1 MTVCVEDLVRRR
13 PATRLQVVLLAVL
26 LLALIV
32 DGLSLQLLSLVSP
45 LLVAQWQI
53 QKADLG
59 AAFSAALLG
68 MSLGA
73 WAGGRLGD
81 RLGPKAALVGS
92 VIWFAAA
99 TCGVGM
105 TSSLTA
111 LTLLRFASGIGF
123 GAAVPNAVS
132 LASEWLGPSLRAKA
146 ISLMSV
152 GPPLGGMVGSV
163 LLGGIL
169 SRLGWRGSFL
179 LCGSGSILLALAIA
193 AVVPELPSYLLSRGR
208 RTAVVHLVRRWLGER
223 IDPAELTAES
233 DQPDAS
239 VAAAPE
245 APQRVG
251 WRFLWG
257 TSLAFFCTTYTAY
270 AFATWTPLLISTNG
284 LPQSSGLAAVF
295 WFNAAAVS
303 AAFIAGPLIV
313 RWGSRRL
320 MTLGAVVAGIA
331 VALLAAV
338 LGPAGPV
345 TSLSAPVV
353 INVATALA
361 GGGTGTVIATVYAV
375 IAAGY
380 PPLRRASGL
389 GLGMMFGRGGGIV
402 STFYGGRLLGAVAHQ
417 GNPYFFVMGV
427 AILAS
432 LAGIGLVDRHLA
444 PAVSRRPA
452 PLRPSVSGA

>member
-1 MTVCVEDLVRRR
+1 MSTSVEDLVRRR
-13 PATRLQVVLLAVL
+13 PTTRLQVILLAIL

-45 LLVAQWQI
+45 LLVVQWQI
-53 QKADLG
+53 PKADLG

-81 RLGPKAALVGS
+81 WRGPKSVLVGS

-99 TCGVGM
+99 TCGVGV

-111 LTLLRFASGIGF
+111 MTLLRFASGIGF

-152 GPPLGGMVGSV
+152 GPPLGGMVGSI

-169 SRLGWRGSFL
+169 ARLGWRGSFL

-193 AVVPELPSYLLSRGR
+193 AVVPELPSFLLSKGR
-208 RTAVVHLVRRWLGER
+208 TTAVAHLVRRWLGER
-223 IDPAELTAES
+223 IDPAMLTKAMTERKVSAE
-233 DQPDAS
+233 
-239 VAAAPE
+239 VAPGE
-245 APQRVG
+245 AQRVS
-251 WRFLWG
+251 WRFLCG

-295 WFNAAAVS
+295 WFNAAAVT

-320 MTLGAVVAGIA
+320 MTLGAVIAGIA
-331 VALLAAV
+331 VALLAVV
-338 LGPAGPV
+338 LGPNVLVMSPR
-345 TSLSAPVV
+345 APIL
-353 INVATALA
+353 INVAMAMA
-361 GGGTGTVIATVYAV
+361 GGGTGTIIATVYAV

-380 PPLRRASGL
+380 PPLRRAGGL

-402 STFYGGRLLGAVAHQ
+402 STFYGGRLLGTVAHQ
-417 GNPYFFVMGV
+417 ANPYLFVMGI
-427 AILAS
+427 AILS
-432 LAGIGLVDRHLA
+432 SIAGIALVDRHLA
-444 PAVSRRPA
+444 AAVSWRREH
-452 PLRPSVSGA
+452 